1 MAEENQD
8 TLRNDTISG
17 VSWSVAS
24 QVIIQVS
31 SFIIGI
37 IMVRLLTPN
46 DFGMMSMI
54 LVITGFANVFKNFG
68 LGSAIIQDQTLK
80 QKDLSTIFWFNI
92 SLGAF
97 VSFLI
102 YSSSSFIA
110 KFYDIPKLVDIT
122 ELLSI
127 NFFITSLNLV
137 QFSLFRKKMDFKTI
151 FIVQTTATIL
161 SGAVG
166 ISLAMYGYGVWSL
179 VGKALVF
186 SSTGCILFWL
196 FSSWRPVLTFDV
208 ASLKKVFN
216 FSLPLLFNETF
227 NYWVRNIDNL
237 LIGKYLGGQQLGFYD
252 RSYQLM
258 LLPVSNI
265 SSVIGNV
272 LFPSF
277 SKISQ
282 EHERIGNI
290 FRLSVGSI
298 CLIVMPLMIGLFLT
312 ADQVVLI
319 VFGEAW
325 LEMIP
330 VLKVLSLLG
339 ISQSVIHLT
348 SSIMLSQGA
357 TKLIFKLGLVT
368 KIFTILMIVF
378 GLQYGIIGV
387 AICYFIANLFTSPLI
402 FYISGRL
409 INLPYSKV
417 LLSLLPIMASTAIM
431 GFLVYAIGQ
440 LLSSNGYDAVIILLG
455 QIIIGVLSYGLA
467 VFFFKPEA
475 FIYLQS
481 IYQNRIQNN

>member
-1 MAEENQD
+1 MIKDKQD
-8 TLRNDTISG
+8 TLRSDTIVG

-24 QVIIQVS
+24 QVIIQIS

-37 IMVRLLTPN
+37 VMVRLLTPK
-46 DFGMMSMI
+46 DFGMMSMV

-80 QKDLSTIFWFNI
+80 QEDLSTIFWFNI
-92 SLGAF
+92 SLGAI
-97 VSFLI
+97 VSFII
-102 YSSSSFIA
+102 YSSSGFIA
-110 KFYDIPKLVDIT
+110 DFYDTPKLADIT
-122 ELLSI
+122 AILSI

-137 QFSLFRKKMDFKTI
+137 QFSLFKKRLDFKTI

-161 SGAVG
+161 SGVIG
-166 ISLAMYGYGVWSL
+166 ISLAMFDYGVWSL
-179 VGKALVF
+179 VVKALIF
-186 SSTGCILFWL
+186 SSVGCLLFWT
-196 FSSWRPVLTFDV
+196 FSRWTPSFTFNTK
-208 ASLKKVFN
+208 SLKKVFN
-216 FSLPLLFNETF
+216 FSIPLLSSEAF

-277 SKISQ
+277 SKIAE

-312 ADQVVLI
+312 ADHVVLV

-339 ISQSVIHLT
+339 VSQSVIHLT

-357 TKLIFKLGLVT
+357 TKLIFKLGLLT

-378 GLQYGIIGV
+378 GLQYGIVGV
-387 AICYFIANLFTSPLI
+387 AVCYFIANLFTSPLI
-402 FYISGRL
+402 FYVSGRL
-409 INLPYSKV
+409 INLPYFKV
-417 LLSLLPIMASTAIM
+417 LKSIVPIIISTMIM
-431 GFLVYAIGQ
+431 GFFVYAVGQ
-440 LLSSNGYDAVIILLG
+440 WLSINEYQAVIILLAQVITG
-455 QIIIGVLSYGLA
+455 GLIYVA
-467 VFFFKPEA
+467 AIFYLKPES